1 VAPIVWPR
9 LRAAVP
15 EHRALSVLGALAAAL
30 AAGYAALRAMVF
42 PWYAPLVVFP
52 AALGLALVT
61 LRWPR
66 VTAAIASAARRR
78 LAWAGLALLA
88 AGPAAAV
95 GLGVVATA
103 RDVAAVEAGRLG
115 RSRALIANARART
128 YLEIGADLERRC
140 PGRTVLAA
148 EIGALGWTYRGR
160 IIDGVGLV
168 SPEVLPYHPLRVP
181 DERISGLVG
190 AYPARAVVDLRP
202 DLIVTM
208 EIFNSD
214 FAGKAPDDPLLRRYA
229 VVDARPVFSPT
240 LPPGPERLWESS
252 RVLVMGDPAG
262 CAGAAS
268 GPPR

>member
-1 VAPIVWPR
+1 
-9 LRAAVP
+9 VP
-15 EHRALSVLGALAAAL
+15 EHRALCVLGALPAAL
-30 AAGYAALRAMVF
+30 AAGYAVVRAMVF
-42 PWYAPLVVFP
+42 PWYSPLVVYP
-52 AALGLALVT
+52 VALGLSLVSV
-61 LRWPR
+61 RWPR
-66 VTAAIASAARRR
+66 VAAGWAGTSPRR
-78 LAWAGLALLA
+78 LAAAGLALLA
-88 AGPAAAV
+88 AGPTAAV
-95 GLGVVATA
+95 GLGAAATA

-115 RSRALIANARART
+115 RSGALIANARART

-148 EIGALGWTYRGR
+148 EIGALGWAYRGR

-190 AYPARAVVDLRP
+190 AYPARAVADLRP

-214 FAGKAPDDPLLRRYA
+214 FSGKAADDPLLRRYA

-240 LPPGPERLWESS
+240 LRGRTPARLWESTH
-252 RVLVMGDPAG
+252 VLVMGDPAG
-262 CAGAAS
+262 CAAS
-268 GPPR
+268 PSRPAH